1 MEMNSLMP
9 SRIGTNQNQMGTDT
23 KARYWT
29 ETNQWGIQCR
39 MGFQPDGSHLTTS
52 TQNFTVLFFFFLFGF
67 FALPFLVNTSV
78 PSFEE
83 ENSVARQS
91 YPGTCWSPF
100 LFFPGLQSRLITYIF
115 LVIQSQ
121 HYVDG
126 DILFQRT
133 RKPVK
138 GFHLLVFILNRKE
151 YTTIKDILEFGL
163 NIVHNL
169 GYYLSKEGKT
179 LSHDRLKTM

>member
-1 MEMNSLMP
+1 M
-9 SRIGTNQNQMGTDT
+9 
-23 KARYWT
+23 
-29 ETNQWGIQCR
+29 
-39 MGFQPDGSHLTTS
+39 
-52 TQNFTVLFFFFLFGF
+52 
-67 FALPFLVNTSV
+67 
-78 PSFEE
+78 
-83 ENSVARQS
+83 
-91 YPGTCWSPF
+91 
-100 LFFPGLQSRLITYIF
+100 
-115 LVIQSQ
+115 IQSQ

-179 LSHDRLKTM
+179 LSHDRVKTM